1 MSHDSWVVDGNWH
14 TYDTQNIVLLGSN
27 PRLPI
32 GDTVNLEDAVDNGL
46 IETLWDEEGESSARP
61 TKKLMDMER
70 KGILRD
76 YVKEIFPEEEE

>member
-1 MSHDSWVVDGNWH
+1 
-14 TYDTQNIVLLGSN
+14 VLLGSN

-32 GDTVNLEDAVDNGL
+32 GDNMSIEEAFNYIFEELQKSFSTLEDHGL
-46 IETLWDEEGESSARP
+46 IETLWDENGESSVRP

-70 KGILRD
+70 KGVLRD

>member
-1 MSHDSWVVDGNWH
+1 
-14 TYDTQNIVLLGSN
+14 
-27 PRLPI
+27 
-32 GDTVNLEDAVDNGL
+32 VNLEDAFNLIFEELQKSLSILEDNGL

>member
-1 MSHDSWVVDGNWH
+1 M
-14 TYDTQNIVLLGSN
+14 
-27 PRLPI
+27 
-32 GDTVNLEDAVDNGL
+32 NLEDAVDNGL